1 VLFLGVALAVLGLAL
16 AVVSG
21 LADLIGVGANE
32 DEFGWKQ
39 IVGLIVGFAAI
50 DVGGVLAW
58 LGIRQRRTRLRERPQ
73 PD

>member
-32 DEFGWKQ
+32 DEFG
-39 IVGLIVGFAAI
+39 
-50 DVGGVLAW
+50 
-58 LGIRQRRTRLRERPQ
+58 
-73 PD
+73 

>member
-21 LADLIGVGANE
+21 LADLIGVGAIE

-39 IVGLIVGFAAI
+39 IVGLIVGFAVF

-58 LGIRQRRTRLRERPQ
+58 LGIRQRRTRLRERGR